1 MPKNYVLDKIFAA
14 NTQYRMEPDKYLI
27 IKKLGTDI
35 NDEVVV
41 KVDGQEC
48 GKIHNNLAP
57 LTKTGSNMLGPT
69 ELGQYFIVVPPNKVL
84 EFSSSSSGNVRAIG
98 LIAELEAGETIP
110 SEHLSRYNNR
120 GNAYKTYFE
129 LTEALGTDEAIAAGR
144 EIELGVLKPTTI
156 ETFIFDDIL
165 TLAISGGSVDY
176 GQLAL
181 RVYLDGKP
189 LDNLDSIMGKYGI
202 EALSIPSPP
211 DTTKNAEPFTFRDN
225 PITIEGDHELKFTI
239 VNVSGSDLSPSSGS
253 AWSFVLRGFYKYVR
267 K

>member
-1 MPKNYVLDKIFAA
+1 MEKYYVLDKIFAA

-35 NDEVVV
+35 SGEVVV

-48 GKIHNNLAP
+48 GKIHSNLAP

-69 ELGQYFIVVPPNKVL
+69 DLGQYYIVVPPNKVL
-84 EFSSSSSGNVRAIG
+84 EFSSSSSGNIRAIG
-98 LIAELEAGETIP
+98 LIRELGAGENIE
-110 SEHLSRYNNR
+110 SEHLTRYNNR

-129 LTEALGTDEAIAAGR
+129 FTKTLGTDEAVAAGQ
-144 EIELGVLKPTTI
+144 EIELGTLKPTTI
-156 ETFIFDDIL
+156 ETFILDDIL
-165 TLAISGGSVDY
+165 TLAISGGSFTY
-176 GQLAL
+176 GQFAL

-189 LDNLDSIMGKYGI
+189 LDNLDSNMGKYGI

-211 DTTKNAEPFTFRDN
+211 NTTNNAEPFTFRDN
-225 PITIEGDHELKFTI
+225 PITVEGDHELKFTI

-253 AWSFVLRGFYKYVR
+253 AWSFVLRGFYKYTR